1 MNADEIVALVRQRI
15 ESRYRRLVFVH
26 EELARLNAMARL
38 EPAAKQKTSPQQK
51 NQTAPEELSENHP
64 DPAVK
69 NSPPNTLANRSFE
82 DFVFSRINFALYK
95 KINTEEFV
103 LLFDKGLADYEDVF
117 YQKAFSLSREE
128 VQETIKKA
136 YVKAGPVY
144 LCKKTSPLL
153 LSIMRTVH
161 TSLDFAPLLGNDD
174 IPDKEQI
181 KAVAGVLDGLVI
193 RHDDGM
199 ETKLFIPKEDEKNP
213 PIQGQPLL
221 CGTFHP
227 LGKACTI
234 ALI

>member
-38 EPAAKQKTSPQQK
+38 EPASQQK
-51 NQTAPEELSENHP
+51 NQSEQEKSPENKS
-64 DPAVK
+64 DPAAK
-69 NSPPNTLANRSFE
+69 NPPANTMANRSFE

-95 KINTEEFV
+95 KIDTAEFA
-103 LLFDKGLADYEDVF
+103 LLFDKGLADYQDAF
-117 YQKAFSLSREE
+117 YQKVFSMNRKE

-136 YVKAGPVY
+136 YVKAGPFY

-161 TSLDFAPLLGNDD
+161 TSLDFAPLLDSDD
-174 IPDKEQI
+174 IPDREQI

-199 ETKLFIPKEDEKNP
+199 ETKLFIPKAGEKNP
-213 PIQGQPLL
+213 HIQGEPLL

-234 ALI
+234 VLI